1 MAEPADSNP
10 TATSPPPA
18 VHPPV
23 GNPYLAGALA
33 WLIPGLGHIYVKH
46 WRRGLAFF
54 ALVVA
59 AIAIG
64 CVLQGNL
71 AHPVP
76 NQPISLLA
84 TLGTIG
90 MGVPYFVLR
99 FALGYTG
106 SLVAPSYEYG
116 SAFLVTAGLMNWLLV
131 LDAWDISRGKKE

>member
-10 TATSPPPA
+10 TETSPPPV

-33 WLIPGLGHIYVKH
+33 WLIRGLGHIYVKRL
-46 WRRGLAFF
+46 RRGLGFL

-64 CVLQGNL
+64 CALQGNL

-106 SLVAPSYEYG
+106 SVIVQLYKDFAHKEVSRLG
-116 SAFLVTAGLMNWLLV
+116 FL
-131 LDAWDISRGKKE
+131 RGFT